1 MNQEILI
8 FKEEILKEIHDFE
21 VKLMKNFDENLND
34 LRKKNDY
41 FEENIKYIL
50 ESNRKLLNTVTS
62 SQSNNDKIKDLETF
76 KNKVDS
82 MLITHEIRINNN
94 IDEIGSIRMKYDK
107 ALIDNLLVPGYIG
120 PTSKY
125 KSIGDYII
133 HNISDIAKIK
143 SEKDVMKSMFKD
155 MKTKNDSLMKNI
167 LNLTESSVKRCND
180 YTNVQI
186 SDIKKLIYDKV
197 KIIEEK
203 EQEIKDII
211 KKNDEE
217 KNSSNNSDR
226 IKEDIMTILDTK
238 LSEAKKNQD
247 EFIFNEINKNNTFI
261 ENYTKNIFE
270 EKIKYFEEKIKNIEN
285 KISKLKLFNRPTD
298 TSTYKTTNI
307 TEEKLNKNNSIQ
319 NLRKGKTNEFSDI
332 NSYIPN
338 KTFTNAKTMSAINK
352 NMVKKNLEVQKN
364 NNCEKSLETILIEE
378 IEKDNKRK
386 KEEKEIP
393 DIVLKHK
400 EAKLLFL
407 KNNQNQIYKNNIH
420 EIKSGKPKNSL
431 NINTIKKKE
440 GPSGC
445 SESFSFVQKNGN
457 IEEENNKNS
466 DINGKLENYYSHIKN
481 KISNKSLELIENNI
495 NNETKTQNDKNKI
508 GNKIYHLI
516 TDENEENAHINY
528 QNNTKNITNNEN
540 NNIIPEKTHTK
551 KSYEK
556 KQIRN
561 IIDDLKIPR
570 ILEKRILSK
579 DELEEIKLNTEKIR
593 NLNNKTNFKKSH
605 YKVSSASYKTMPK
618 NNNNIYLSPKT
629 NNQTQRWKK
638 NLMNKKM
645 DIKSERY
652 VNNDGY
658 YMVNLELGQNNYTAN
673 GATVLANKKLLNN
686 HITKIENGNSFSK
699 LFNAQLA
706 KNIFHNNEN

>member
-8 FKEEILKEIHDFE
+8 FKEEILKEMHDFE
-21 VKLMKNFDENLND
+21 IRLMKNFDQNLND

-41 FEENIKYIL
+41 FEENIKYVL
-50 ESNRKLLNTVTS
+50 ESNRKIMHTVTS
-62 SQSNNDKIKDLETF
+62 SQTNYDKIKDLETF
-76 KNKVDS
+76 KKKVDS
-82 MLITHEIRINNN
+82 VLITHEIRINNN
-94 IDEIGSIRMKYDK
+94 IEELGSIRMKYDR

-120 PTSKY
+120 PTSTY

-133 HNISDIAKIK
+133 HNISDISKIK
-143 SEKDVMKSMFKD
+143 SEKDVMKSMIKD
-155 MKTKNDSLMKNI
+155 MKTKSDSLMKNI
-167 LNLTESSVKRCND
+167 LNLTDSLVKRSND

-186 SDIKKLIYDKV
+186 SDLKNLIYDKV
-197 KIIEEK
+197 KLIEEK
-203 EQEIKDII
+203 EQEIKEII

-217 KNSSNNSDR
+217 KNDPNNLDGL
-226 IKEDIMTILDTK
+226 KEDIISILDTK
-238 LSEAKKNQD
+238 LLEVKKNQD

-261 ENYTKNIFE
+261 ENYTKNSFE
-270 EKIKYFEEKIKNIEN
+270 DKIKYFEEKIKNIEN
-285 KISKLKLFNRPTD
+285 KISKMKLFNRGTD
-298 TSTYKTTNI
+298 TASHKATN
-307 TEEKLNKNNSIQ
+307 EERLNKNNSIQ

-332 NSYIPN
+332 NNYVPN
-338 KTFTNAKTMSAINK
+338 KTFMGAKTMSAMNK
-352 NMVKKNLEVQKN
+352 NIIKKNLEVQKN

-378 IEKDNKRK
+378 IEKDNQKR

-407 KNNQNQIYKNNIH
+407 KNNQNQKYKNNIH
-420 EIKSGKPKNSL
+420 EIKSDRQKNSL
-431 NINTIKKKE
+431 NINALKKKE
-440 GPSGC
+440 GSSGC

-457 IEEENNKNS
+457 IDEENNKNS
-466 DINGKLENYYSHIKN
+466 DINNKLENYYSHINN
-481 KISNKSLELIENNI
+481 KINHKSLELIENNI
-495 NNETKTQNDKNKI
+495 NNEIITQNEKNTI

-516 TDENEENAHINY
+516 TDENEENT
-528 QNNTKNITNNEN
+528 QNHNQNKIKNITNNEN
-540 NNIIPEKTHTK
+540 NNIIPEKINTK

-556 KQIRN
+556 KQIRS
-561 IIDDLKIPR
+561 IIDDLKIPS

-593 NLNNKTNFKKSH
+593 NLNNKTNFKKSR

-629 NNQTQRWKK
+629 NNQTQKWKK

-658 YMVNLELGQNNYTAN
+658 YMVNLELGQNNYTSN
-673 GATVLANKKLLNN
+673 GATVLANRKLLNN
-686 HITKIENGNSFSK
+686 HTTKIENGNSFSR
-699 LFNAQLA
+699 LFNARLA